1 MINKLMYKIGGNIS
15 TFIEGVFA
23 PLHIIPY
30 AISALVRDKR
40 EVRKTYSKLFY
51 KEVFNVGVKA
61 LPLSL
66 VMGLSI
72 GALSVI
78 LFPFETISF
87 GIDNIYGSMY
97 VNLLFRELAPLIT
110 SLIVIIR
117 SSIGI
122 TIELTQMNI
131 DGEVDTLEIIGIN
144 PIQYLGSF
152 RVFAGFLTVPI
163 LTIYFA
169 FFSLLSGMLVT
180 YSLYSIPMN
189 VYITEALDVM
199 SLKDFIIL
207 LIKTIFGGF
216 TIFVI
221 AIYNGLTATKDRSMV
236 ASKTISSIIT
246 SIFII
251 VIFNLLITVNFYAS
265 K

>member
-1 MINKLMYKIGGNIS
+1 MINKLMYKIGGGIS
-15 TFIEGVFA
+15 TFIEGIFA
-23 PLHIIPY
+23 PLNILPY
-30 AISALVRDKR
+30 AVSALVRDKR
-40 EVRKTYSKLFY
+40 EVRKTYSMLFY

-97 VNLLFRELAPLIT
+97 VNLLFRETAPLIT

-122 TIELTQMNI
+122 TIELTQMSI
-131 DGEVDTLEIIGIN
+131 DGEIDTLEIIGIN

-152 RVFAGFLTVPI
+152 RVFAG
-163 LTIYFA
+163 
-169 FFSLLSGMLVT
+169 
-180 YSLYSIPMN
+180 
-189 VYITEALDVM
+189 
-199 SLKDFIIL
+199 
-207 LIKTIFGGF
+207 
-216 TIFVI
+216 
-221 AIYNGLTATKDRSMV
+221 
-236 ASKTISSIIT
+236 
-246 SIFII
+246 
-251 VIFNLLITVNFYAS
+251 
-265 K
+265 